1 MRFTNLTA
9 AALPR
14 LMAVDDRRGRITD
27 LRAFVKDWAQE
38 DSVGRAAMIVEAPR
52 RARRHHRF
60 TRRRDLPRIAA
71 VVHAL
76 CDRDSVPVPNWVWEH
91 RSPKP
96 VAITDAVRMGTD
108 YTRLVQAEAPSAC
121 AYHQVWF
128 PPATIEDH
136 RVHGF
141 ADHLVHA
148 PA

>member
-1 MRFTNLTA
+1 
-9 AALPR
+9 
-14 LMAVDDRRGRITD
+14 MAVDDRRGRITD